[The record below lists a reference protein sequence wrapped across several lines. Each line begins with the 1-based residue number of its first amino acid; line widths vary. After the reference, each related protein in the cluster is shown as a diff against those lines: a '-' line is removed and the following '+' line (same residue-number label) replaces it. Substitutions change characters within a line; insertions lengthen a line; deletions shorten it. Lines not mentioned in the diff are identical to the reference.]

1 MKVKTRILLLLTC
14 LFLLVAGPLAG
25 QNTNTIQEKKIVSRT
40 VYEYFIDEGMDEPV
54 IESIETYDEK
64 GELLELKEFNS
75 KGDVKRWEQYTYNE
89 EGNMVQEVFLNP
101 KGKVERTEE
110 SIYKDGLRVEKQ
122 YFNNR
127 DKLYKRKVYEYEF
140 RK

>member
-101 KGKVERTEE
+101 KGKVERTEK